1 MKATAHP
8 LSLTIVSFTRHS
20 FLLLVLVL
28 MYLTGIGQT
37 TVYVDA
43 TYGNDAN
50 NGNSWSTAYATLAK
64 GLQGINTNGSTASTI
79 LVATGT
85 YYPTGNQ
92 SSTDRDSAFT
102 IQRGGI
108 RLLGGYPAG
117 GGTRN
122 PSSNPVYLDGDI
134 GTAASNTDNSCHV
147 MVITSID
154 ASADSVVVDGFTIRN
169 GNANVNSNKQ
179 YIVQVSRKWGGG
191 AALYGVVANKVV
203 IRNCSFSGNV
213 TSEYGG
219 AIFNGASSP
228 IIRNCIFTNNTGS
241 YGGAIANTGGSAA
254 YITNC
259 TFSSNTATAGG
270 GIYNDNSA
278 PTINR
283 CIISGNTNSGSGEGG
298 GIKNT
303 NASSLTISNSIISGN
318 STTYFG
324 GGIANYSNSSITI
337 TNCIMAG
344 NKTASPSFGSGG
356 IGNYG
361 SSTAAIRN
369 CIIWDNIAP
378 VAGSL
383 TINYS
388 IVQGGYSGTGNLNAD
403 PLFVNSPAA
412 STAPFTGGDY
422 RLSTGSPAINT
433 GDSTGVS
440 SLLGVTDLAGNYR
453 YLNNLDMGAYE
464 FNSSPPVTTLDKL
477 GLTSTVAAGAY
488 SLRLLNSAYTGPLV
502 RIAIGSNFYDVY
514 PDASTDKAFSLSSK
528 ISAPYSS
535 YNATATGTTSNTLSS
550 VVTGGVTNATG
561 AIWYDQ
567 TDNGNDAYQPT
578 TANQPQLISAGSVV
592 VSSNRPSFRF
602 TNSSTHHFQTSNN
615 IAINGSSSINAVS
628 QGISSGASSSPYVAI
643 ATQSY
648 GGGMIGGALGR
659 NGTSKVS
666 YGIFNSVAW
675 QNSSAPTDFP
685 ITPFIAT
692 GTYGGISLNLYM
704 NGVASSTGTT
714 GAGQG
719 ASRTFIIGKRW
730 DNTDGYNGYI
740 GEVVVFN
747 STLSQADR
755 QAIEASQGTYYAI
768 GVYSTNTDA
777 HLSALTSTA
786 GPITPSFDSSI
797 AAYNASVSNA
807 TTSTTITPT
816 VFINGAT
823 VKVNNVATTSGN
835 ASSSISLNVG
845 ANNIPVVVTAL
856 DGTTTKTYTVIVTR
870 AASTVST
877 LSNLTLSTGTLN
889 TTFASGTTSYTAT
902 LSNAT
907 SSITVT
913 PTVTDATATVKV
925 NTVSVV
931 SGNASSAINLAV
943 GTNTI
948 TVVGTAQDGTT
959 TTTYT
964 ITVTRLAADVVYYHS
979 FSTGS
984 LTGNDY
990 TIAPDVLSSN
1000 LTVGTPQWTGVN
1012 GTTFCAGNGGLSVS
1026 VPNIGS
1032 TRTMTLVL
1040 NVANGY
1046 KLNLTGVSF
1055 KQNSTINNGSYG
1067 IKVNGTGY
1075 ASSSSVQ
1082 NACPGVKLSGSTT
1095 LSLTGT
1101 VTIEVYGTNSGS
1113 GTQSLSIDDFTI
1125 NGSFATTLGNAL
1137 NFDGTSDIV
1146 YGTATS
1152 LPQGATARTVEGWVK
1167 IPNGTTS
1174 AMTLFNYGGYGSNL
1188 GNNKRFCLLASGGGG
1203 YIYLAGDN
1211 NDFNTNVSIND
1222 GKWHHIA
1229 VTYNGT
1235 TLTIYKDGI
1244 SVGSTSKTFATV
1256 GNEFQIGG
1264 NPRNNS
1270 TSNTTG
1276 NPWGEFLQGSV
1287 EEIRVW
1293 NTARSQS
1300 EIQANMFS
1308 FIDPTTSGLLVY
1320 YNFNQGVAGG
1330 TNTGISTLNDQTP
1343 NANNGTLSTFAL
1355 SSTSSNW
1362 IASTAFNKWLGS
1374 SSAAYSTATNWEL
1387 GTVPTTN
1394 DNIVIPTGASNLP
1407 VAVTAAQGFF
1417 NGMVQTGASLT
1428 NTSTLSIAGSL
1439 YNSGTITS
1447 TAGTVAYTGST
1458 AQSIAASTFAS
1469 NTVQGLTINNAA
1481 GVTLGG
1487 ALTVTDVLTPTT
1499 GSLSTGG
1506 FLTLASSAA
1515 GTARVAAGTG
1525 TYISGNATVQR
1536 YIPGGRRVYRF
1547 LSHPFNSNL
1556 SLSSLTDNIDI
1567 TGVGGTPMTTTAT
1580 NNPSAYR
1587 YDNSIGDA
1595 SLTND
1600 PGWTALTASST
1611 FNAKTGYRILVR
1623 GSKGQTGSLTGG
1635 TYTPDPVT
1643 LDWTGVLNQG
1653 SQVVTLT
1660 NNGTNKDYT
1669 LIGNPFASPVDL
1681 SLITRGSNINANF
1694 SVWNAN
1700 AGSRGAYVTQA
1711 FSSSY
1716 LLPSGASFF
1725 TQVAANTNNTITF
1738 TEASK
1743 SSGTPSSLFRNNST
1757 DETLTLEVN
1766 DANGNYADQLGF
1778 FFNSKEYT
1786 ANNDALWDAAKMTNP
1801 DVNLYSFSKDGN
1813 KLAIDRRPATE
1824 ESIALGFVAAIGNYN
1839 IVVKQLPGNNEYYLR
1854 DNYLG
1859 TSTLLTNSTTIN
1871 IAVIANTASYGN
1883 SRFELVMKTKLPVLP
1898 IINPSFTVTAS
1909 PNPVADILTV
1919 NYAGLD
1925 DTESSNISLVSME
1938 GKVVKAIALGN
1949 VKLGKQSINVKSLPA
1964 GVYNLQLVNGNLK
1977 QSTKIIKE

>member
-1 MKATAHP
+1 MQPKRLSSKLFSFFIAFLFFTFQSFGQVYSHSFSSGTVTGSDYTTAPDILATGLSVGSPQWTSSGTTALTNCSSNGNLAVNVP
-8 LSLTIVSFTRHS
+8 NVGSTRSLTLRLNIASGYA
-20 FLLLVLVL
+20 LN
-28 MYLTGIGQT
+28 LTGIST
-37 TVYVDA
+37 KIISTI
-43 TYGNDAN
+43 N
-50 NGNSWSTAYATLAK
+50 NGGYSITINGNGYYSSSSILNACPGVTITQNTPLTL
-64 GLQGINTNGSTASTI
+64 
-79 LVATGT
+79 TGT
-85 YYPTGNQ
+85 V
-92 SSTDRDSAFT
+92 T
-102 IQRGGI
+102 IVI
-108 RLLGGYPAG
+108 
-117 GGTRN
+117 
-122 PSSNPVYLDGDI
+122 
-134 GTAASNTDNSCHV
+134 AA
-147 MVITSID
+147 
-154 ASADSVVVDGFTIRN
+154 
-169 GNANVNSNKQ
+169 
-179 YIVQVSRKWGGG
+179 
-191 AALYGVVANKVV
+191 
-203 IRNCSFSGNV
+203 
-213 TSEYGG
+213 
-219 AIFNGASSP
+219 
-228 IIRNCIFTNNTGS
+228 
-241 YGGAIANTGGSAA
+241 
-254 YITNC
+254 
-259 TFSSNTATAGG
+259 
-270 GIYNDNSA
+270 
-278 PTINR
+278 
-283 CIISGNTNSGSGEGG
+283 TNSGSSAQNFAIDDFTLNG
-298 GIKNT
+298 T
-303 NASSLTISNSIISGN
+303 TSL
-318 STTYFG
+318 
-324 GGIANYSNSSITI
+324 
-337 TNCIMAG
+337 M
-344 NKTASPSFGSGG
+344 
-356 IGNYG
+356 
-361 SSTAAIRN
+361 
-369 CIIWDNIAP
+369 
-378 VAGSL
+378 
-383 TINYS
+383 
-388 IVQGGYSGTGNLNAD
+388 
-403 PLFVNSPAA
+403 
-412 STAPFTGGDY
+412 
-422 RLSTGSPAINT
+422 
-433 GDSTGVS
+433 
-440 SLLGVTDLAGNYR
+440 
-453 YLNNLDMGAYE
+453 
-464 FNSSPPVTTLDKL
+464 TLDKL
-477 GLTSTVAAGAY
+477 GLGSTLASAAY
-488 SLRLLNSAYTGPLV
+488 SLRLLNSNYTGPLV

-514 PDASTDKAFSLSSK
+514 PDATTDKSFSLTSK
-528 ISAPYSS
+528 ISAAYTT
-535 YNATATGTTSNTLSS
+535 YNAASTGSTANSLST
-550 VVTGGVTNATG
+550 VVTNGVTNATG

-567 TDNGNDAYQPT
+567 TGNSNDAYQPT
-578 TANQPQLISAGSVV
+578 SANQPRLITAGAIVAFSSKPAFQFTSA
-592 VSSNRPSFRF
+592 
-602 TNSSTHHFQTSNN
+602 STHSFQTTNN
-615 IAINGSSSINAVS
+615 ISLANAASINAVS
-628 QGISSGASSSPYVAI
+628 QAISAGASSSAFVALVTQNYAGTGQLS
-643 ATQSY
+643 AT
-648 GGGMIGGALGR
+648 LGR
-659 NGTSKVS
+659 NGTSLLS
-666 YGIFNSVAW
+666 YGVYNGSSW
-675 QNSSAPTDFP
+675 QNSSSSSNYPT
-685 ITPFIAT
+685 TPFIAT
-692 GTYGGISLNLYM
+692 GTYGGTNVNLYV
-704 NGVASSTGTT
+704 NGRTATAASAT
-714 GAGQG
+714 
-719 ASRTFIIGKRW
+719 ASVGVSRPLIIGKRW
-730 DNTDGYNGYI
+730 DLTDGYNGYI

-747 STLSQADR
+747 NTLSQSDR
-755 QAIEASQGTYYAI
+755 QAIEASQSNYFTI

-777 HLSALTSTA
+777 NLSALTTA
-786 GPITPSFDSSI
+786 AGTITPAFDSSI
-797 AAYNASVSNA
+797 TTYNVSVSNA

-845 ANNIPVVVTAL
+845 VNNIPVVVTAL

-902 LSNAT
+902 VSNAI
-907 SSITVT
+907 SSITLT
-913 PTVTDATATVKV
+913 PTVTDATASVKV
-925 NTVSVV
+925 NNVSTA
-931 SGNASSAINLAV
+931 SGVASSAIGLSV
-943 GTNTI
+943 GSNVI
-948 TVVGTAQDGTT
+948 TVVGTAQDGIT

-984 LTGNDY
+984 LSANDY
-990 TIAPDVLSSN
+990 NTVPDVLASN
-1000 LTVGTPQWTGVN
+1000 LTVGTPQWTGVT
-1012 GTTFCAGNGGLSVS
+1012 GTTFCSFNGGLSVS

-1032 TRTMTLVL
+1032 ARTMTLVI

-1046 KLNLTGVSF
+1046 KLNLTGISF
-1055 KQNSTINNGSYG
+1055 KQNSAINNGGYG
-1067 IKVNGTGY
+1067 VKVNGTGY
-1075 ASSSSVQ
+1075 ASSSGVQ
-1082 NACPGVKLSGSTT
+1082 NACPGVTLSGSTT

-1113 GTQSLSIDDFTI
+1113 GTQTLSIDDFTI

-1167 IPNGTTS
+1167 IPNGATS
-1174 AMTLFNYGGYGSNL
+1174 AMTLFNYGGYGSNF

-1308 FIDPTTSGLLVY
+1308 FIDPSTSGLLVY

-1330 TNTGISTLNDQTP
+1330 TNTGITTLNDQTP
-1343 NANNGTLSTFAL
+1343 NGNNGTLSTFAL

-1362 IASTAFNKWLGS
+1362 VASTAFNKWLGT

-1407 VAVTAAQGFF
+1407 VLVTSAQGFF
-1417 NGMVQTGASLT
+1417 NGMVQSGASLT

-1487 ALTVTDVLTPTT
+1487 ALTVTDVLTPTAGT
-1499 GSLSTGG
+1499 LSTGG
-1506 FLTLASSAA
+1506 FLTLASSAT

-1525 TYISGNATVQR
+1525 TYISGNTTVQR

-1567 TGVGGTPMTTTAT
+1567 TGTGGTPMTATAT

-1660 NNGTNKDYT
+1660 NNGINKDYT

-1681 SLITRGSNINANF
+1681 SLVTRGSNINANF

-1716 LLPSGASFF
+1716 ILPSGASFF
-1725 TQVAANTNNTITF
+1725 TQVAANINNTITF

-1766 DANGNYADQLGF
+1766 DAIGNYADQLGF
-1778 FFNSKEYT
+1778 FFNNKEYT
-1786 ANNDALWDAAKMTNP
+1786 ANNDVLWDAAKMSNP
-1801 DVNLYSFSKDGN
+1801 DVNFYSFSKDGN

-1839 IVVKQLPGNNEYYLR
+1839 IVVKQLPSTNEYYLK

-1871 IAVIANTASYGN
+1871 IAITANAASYGN

-1925 DTESSNISLVSME
+1925 ETDNSNISLVSME
-1938 GKVVKAIALGN
+1938 GKVVKVIAFGN